1 MRFASPLVGGH
12 LIRRYKRFL
21 ADVTLADGR
30 EITAHCANP
39 GAMMG
44 LASPGNPV
52 WMSLST
58 DPKRKLSHSLEL
70 VEVDFGWIGP
80 QLVGVNTAHPNRI
93 VAEAI
98 RDRAIAELAGY
109 ETLRPEMKYGANSRV
124 DFLLTSPGKA
134 DAYVEVK
141 NVHLMRNPGLA
152 EFPDCVTARGA
163 KHLAELTNMVANGH
177 RAVMLY
183 VIQMQAEGF
192 NLARDLDPA
201 YAAAFAKA
209 KSAGVEAYAYT
220 CRVTADEIVLDQAV
234 PVLA

>member
-109 ETLRPEMKYGANSRV
+109 ETLRPEVKYGANSRV

-163 KHLAELTNMVANGH
+163 KHLAELANMVANGH

-209 KSAGVEAYAYT
+209 KLAGVEAYAYT
-220 CRVTADEIVLDQAV
+220 CRLTADEIVLDQSV
-234 PVLA
+234 PVLV

>member
-109 ETLRPEMKYGANSRV
+109 ETLRPEMKYGANSRI
-124 DFLLTSPGKA
+124 DFLLTSSGKA

-163 KHLAELTNMVANGH
+163 KHLAELANMVANGH

-183 VIQMQAEGF
+183 VIQMQADHF